1 MAIYGD
7 GKHNENMEHITTEK
21 FSSYA
26 DRLSTNELEEIKSF
40 IGEFY
45 SLVRSYRHIEKYL
58 PTEVIKNLDSLLVD
72 TDTELNARLT
82 DEA

>member
-21 FSSYA
+21 FYA

-40 IGEFY
+40 IGEFFA
-45 SLVRSYRHIEKYL
+45 LLRSYRHIEKYL
-58 PTEVIKNLDSLLVD
+58 PTEV
-72 TDTELNARLT
+72 TDAFGDLFMEADMELNARLT
-82 DEA
+82 DEQ